1 MSNTPS
7 ATDSEDRLIV
17 AIALGGRHADSAV
30 TTLFSRFAGPF
41 KGRAMRRG
49 LNEADAEDVI
59 QDAFVKIVKSS
70 DRFQPKGE
78 GSAWLWCVFN
88 SVLADAQR
96 KSQRAPPMEDYDAVP
111 ENFRVQTDGSCQ
123 LDFQECV
130 QTQMNAFG
138 VAWPEGLQVILW
150 SASHGMKTRQIAEII
165 QRSEGATREFL
176 SQVRKKFK
184 TFVEQCD
191 ELLES

>member
-1 MSNTPS
+1 MSNAPS

-17 AIALGGRHADSAV
+17 AMALGGRQAEAAV
-30 TTLFSRFAGPF
+30 GILFSRFAGPF

-49 LNEADAEDVI
+49 VNQADADDVV
-59 QDAFVKIVKSS
+59 QDAFVKIVKSAAG
-70 DRFQPKGE
+70 FQPKGE

-96 KSQRAPPMEDYDAVP
+96 KSQRLPRMEDYDGIP
-111 ENFRVQTDGSCQ
+111 ENFRVQADGSCQ
-123 LDFQECV
+123 LDFQDCV
-130 QTQMNAFG
+130 QTQMTAFG
-138 VAWPEGLQVILW
+138 NAWPEGLQVILW
-150 SASHGMKTRQIAEII
+150 SASHGMKTREIAAII

-191 ELLES
+191 ELLD

>member
-1 MSNTPS
+1 MSSKPS
-7 ATDSEDRLIV
+7 AADSEDRLIV
-17 AIALGGRHADSAV
+17 AMTFGGQHADAAV
-30 TTLFSRFAGPF
+30 GLLFSRFAGPF

-49 LNEADAEDVI
+49 VNEADADDVV
-59 QDAFVKIVKSS
+59 QDAFVKIVKSAAS
-70 DRFQPKGE
+70 FQPKGE

-96 KSQRAPPMEDYDAVP
+96 KSQRQPHLEDYDSVP
-111 ENFRVQTDGSCQ
+111 ENFRVQADGSCQ

-130 QTQMNAFG
+130 QTQMKEFG
-138 VAWPEGLQVILW
+138 AAWPEGLQVILW
-150 SASHGMKTRQIAEII
+150 SASHGMKTREIAAII

-184 TFVEQCD
+184 TFVAQCD
-191 ELLES
+191 ELLD

>member
-1 MSNTPS
+1 MSTAPS
-7 ATDSEDRLIV
+7 INDSEDRLIV
-17 AIALGGRHADSAV
+17 AMTLGGRHAESAV
-30 TTLFSRFAGPF
+30 GILFSRFAGPF

-49 LNEADAEDVI
+49 VNPADADDVV
-59 QDAFVKIVKSS
+59 QDAFVKIVKSA
-70 DRFQPKGE
+70 DGFQPKGE

-96 KSQRAPPMEDYDAVP
+96 KSQRAPILENYDSVP
-111 ENFRVQTDGSCQ
+111 ENLRVQADGSCQ

-138 VAWPEGLQVILW
+138 AAWPEGLQVIMW

-184 TFVEQCD
+184 TFVAQCD
-191 ELLES
+191 ELLD